1 MASEASQVIP
11 FPNSR
16 KYPRGCVTQR
26 DECVFFDLPIEVR
39 ALAISRQASR
49 LCSESFNAVPNGQLT
64 ILDNCLRFGLS
75 VVHAPTMEREQCK
88 DQRSQTT
95 KTFAENSER
104 T

>member
-1 MASEASQVIP
+1 VTASPNVLT
-11 FPNSR
+11 FPDRR
-16 KYPRGCVTQR
+16 KYPRAYVAYAGESVL
-26 DECVFFDLPIEVR
+26 VSLPIEVR